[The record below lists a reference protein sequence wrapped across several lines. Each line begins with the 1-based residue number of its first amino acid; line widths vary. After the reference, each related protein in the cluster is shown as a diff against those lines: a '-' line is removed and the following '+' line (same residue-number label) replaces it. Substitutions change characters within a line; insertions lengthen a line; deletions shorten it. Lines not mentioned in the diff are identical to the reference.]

1 MFVLSDTF
9 TFPWPVSVLEPD
21 PENAGKLLEHKFN
34 ARFELID
41 REEAIAT
48 DRARIEIVLRMAG
61 ENDPGKM
68 QQLREQLVAHDQASI
83 CRVLRGWDED
93 LCDENEKP
101 IPFNDKTVSA
111 VLKHD
116 RVHHALQRA
125 YQEAIS
131 EDKAR
136 LGN

>member
-1 MFVLSDTF
+1 MFVLSETF
-9 TFPWPVSVLEPD
+9 SFSWPVSVREPD
-21 PENAGKLLEHKFN
+21 PDNPGKLLEHSFT
-34 ARFELID
+34 ARFELLD
-41 REEAIAT
+41 RDEAIAN
-48 DRARIEIVLRMAG
+48 DRARVEIVLRLADEG
-61 ENDPGKM
+61 DPGQL
-68 QQLREQLVAHDQASI
+68 QQIREDLAAHDRASI
-83 CRVLRGWDED
+83 LRVLRGWGED
-93 LCDENEKP
+93 LVDFKGEP
-101 IPFNDKTVSA
+101 IPFNEATVQA